1 MDAAINSG
9 TPVTD
14 YMNMP
19 VLRSFETRQAI
30 CAVCERRANA
40 INTKS
45 KGGGT
50 PKPRKVKKKR
60 KR

>member
-14 YMNMP
+14 YLNMP
-19 VLRSFETRQAI
+19 VLRFFKTWQAI
-30 CAVCERRANA
+30 CAVSERRANA
-40 INTKS
+40 MNAAQKS
-45 KGGGT
+45 SA
-50 PKPRKVKKKR
+50 PKPRKAKKKH